1 MMSEKFTVEIISPDK
16 TIIKTETSEVQI
28 PSYEGEMGILKDHIQ
43 LITFLRPGIIK
54 IKNDNEKEFFVEEG
68 TVEFSNNNLLILTSK
83 AKDLSNV
90 DKKSLSTL
98 LSEAEKKISDNKLT
112 DKEKYLLS
120 YKIDTLKKINN
131 LLYIF
136 FLKST
141 ITFGSSLGE
150 IHFHSINSGFLVFK
164 FISLSSPKY
173 SAINHFCLCP
183 LNRPFQIIPIKFFGS
198 SYSKKPSNSLR
209 ILILII
215 LVSSSSSRFIAEK

>member
-1 MMSEKFTVEIISPDK
+1 MSEKFTVEIISPDK

-120 YKIDTLKKINN
+120 YKIDTLKNIN
-131 LLYIF
+131 
-136 FLKST
+136 
-141 ITFGSSLGE
+141 
-150 IHFHSINSGFLVFK
+150 
-164 FISLSSPKY
+164 
-173 SAINHFCLCP
+173 
-183 LNRPFQIIPIKFFGS
+183 Q
-198 SYSKKPSNSLR
+198 
-209 ILILII
+209 
-215 LVSSSSSRFIAEK
+215 